1 MYFRRVIRLSEAQGA
16 GRTVRCVSS
25 LAALTLGEESAPE
38 RWVTLTRTGDFTDPR
53 YGRFSITPAML
64 TEMVKNFDAG
74 VYGQKI
80 FLDVAHNPSGGA
92 AAEVLALSVDG
103 QRLRAKV
110 RFTPYGVDAVK
121 NKGFAYLSAEYHEAW
136 RSNEQ
141 GKEAI
146 SHGCV
151 LLGAGLVTRPCIKNL
166 DPVQLSEGNGDVVTV
181 LHPKL
186 FSDLMNEVNAMK
198 GKYLE
203 ALRKKCGDL
212 KLSGDATDSLVTAL
226 GAAMDGDGDEKKC
239 EEQQKLFEAIAES
252 LAKQLGEKPAHV
264 TVTMGAGGVTMAD
277 VQKFLSEQA
286 DAAKKL
292 AEGTAVKRE
301 LLLAEISKGVTD
313 VALAKSLAED
323 LSDVIS
329 PEMTEARVKELAERQ
344 VKRGKELQA
353 AKELQALG
361 FDGRRGTS
369 HISVDDSNSVKALQE
384 SVDRR
389 LGLTT
394 LRASQRYWNTGGVLL
409 EENKAFAEKV
419 LAEWDAQNAHR
430 LRSEHRMLAAGDG
443 MVSDVAVPAAFER
456 TVIRE
461 ALYNLVGLSFV
472 DVGTYAFGASA
483 LVPYSYRDTTGA
495 GVDSV
500 RQFEGQS
507 IPRAGIK
514 QATDTAY
521 PIPQKLAFEVSDEMR
536 YLTAN
541 GMLDWDTVSENARN
555 ATRII
560 GEDTERL
567 IFNEVQRAAD
577 EYSLAAVTNEA
588 TATANGTNRIF
599 PLGNFPVVR
608 PRKVYDLQGNQVGAP
623 QNPITV
629 TLAGSAVTEWSLG
642 VSAGTYFVL
651 DYNLGEI
658 RFVNA
663 AGALITP
670 TNSQAIVTSYSYT
683 TNVQKWDMD
692 LGGLKTDEKYDDLLY
707 RVGLRKSVIED
718 QRYYHA
724 DMQVMSG
731 TVQAA
736 VEQARQFSANYSRPG
751 TDLSVDGNLGRIKGI
766 PAFKTSAP
774 GLWMADQRIVIG
786 QRGLTRF
793 RMMKPWAMGILQDQ
807 KDSNGRFTGKKEAYG
822 DQFVVVHTPTP
833 LKAGYTSIALYSSS
847 ARVARAS

>member
-1 MYFRRVIRLSEAQGA
+1 MNFGRVIRLSEAQGM

-25 LAALTLGEESAPE
+25 LVALALGDEAAPE
-38 RWVTLTRTGDFTDPR
+38 RWVTVTRTGDFTDPR

-64 TEMVKNFDAG
+64 AEMVKNFDAG

-103 QRLRAKV
+103 SRLRAKV
-110 RFTPYGVDAVK
+110 KFTPYGVDAVK

-166 DPVQLSEGNGDVVTV
+166 DPVQLSEGDGNVVTV

-186 FSDLMNEVNAMK
+186 FSDLMNEVMQMWEK
-198 GKYLE
+198 QLK
-203 ALRKKCGDL
+203 ALRE
-212 KLSGDATDSLVTAL
+212 KLSARKLSEGVINAILATVEKALKSVTDEAEAVKL
-226 GAAMDGDGDEKKC
+226 CEAFSGLELAEGAAPV
-239 EEQQKLFEAIAES
+239 I
-252 LAKQLGEKPAHV
+252 QLSVQG
-264 TVTMGAGGVTMAD
+264 GQGVTMAD
-277 VQKFLSEQA
+277 VQKYLSEQA

-292 AEGTAVKRE
+292 EEGTAAKRE

-353 AKELQALG
+353 AKELQAMG

-419 LAEWDAQNAHR
+419 LAEWDSQNAHR
-430 LRSEHRMLAAGDG
+430 LRNEHRMLAAGDG
-443 MVSDVAVPAAFER
+443 LVSDVAVPAAFER

-483 LVPYSYRDTTGA
+483 LIPYSYRDTTGA

-507 IPRAGIK
+507 IPRAGLK

-536 YLTAN
+536 YLTAS
-541 GMLDWDTVSENARN
+541 GTLDWDTVSENARN

-567 IFNEVQRAAD
+567 IFNEASRASD
-577 EYSLAAVTNEA
+577 EYSVATVTAEA
-588 TATANGTNRIF
+588 TATANGTNKIW

-608 PRKVYDLQGNQVGAP
+608 PRKVYDLQGNQVGAT
-623 QNPITV
+623 QNPVTI
-629 TLAGSAVTEWSLG
+629 TLAGGAVTEWSLG
-642 VSAGTYFVL
+642 VGAGTYYVL

-670 TNSQAIVTSYSYT
+670 TNGQTIVSSYSYT

-692 LGGLKTDEKYDDLLY
+692 LGSLKTDEKYDDLLY
-707 RVGLRKSVIED
+707 RIGLRKSVIED
-718 QRYYHA
+718 QRYYQA
-724 DMQVMSG
+724 NMQVMSG
-731 TVQAA
+731 TVQSA

-751 TDLSVDGNLGRIKGI
+751 TDLSMDGNLGRIKGI

-793 RMMKPWAMGILQDQ
+793 RMMKPWAMGQLQDQ
-807 KDSNGRFTGKKEAYG
+807 RDASGRFTGKKEAYG
-822 DQFVVVHTPTP
+822 DQFVVLHTPTP

-847 ARVARAS
+847 ARVARAA

>member
-1 MYFRRVIRLSEAQGA
+1 MNFGRVIRLSEAQGM

-25 LAALTLGEESAPE
+25 LVALALGDEAAPE
-38 RWVTLTRTGDFTDPR
+38 RWVTVTRTGDFTDPR

-64 TEMVKNFDAG
+64 SEMVANFDAG

-103 QRLRAKV
+103 SRLRAKV
-110 RFTPYGVDAVK
+110 KFTPYGVDAVK

-166 DPVQLSEGNGDVVTV
+166 DPVQLSEGDGDVVTV

-198 GKYLE
+198 KKYLE

-212 KLSGDATDSLVTAL
+212 KLSGEATDSLVTAL
-226 GAAMDGDGDEKKC
+226 GAAMDGDGDEMKC
-239 EEQQKLFEAIAES
+239 GEQLKAFEAVAES
-252 LAKQLGEKPAHV
+252 LAKQLGEKPAQV
-264 TVTMGAGGVTMAD
+264 TVTMGGGVTMAD
-277 VQKFLSEQA
+277 VQKFLAEQEGE
-286 DAAKKL
+286 AKKL
-292 AEGTAVKRE
+292 AAGTAAKRE

-353 AKELQALG
+353 AKELQAMG

-443 MVSDVAVPAAFER
+443 LVSDVAVPAAFER

-483 LVPYSYRDTTGA
+483 LIPYSYRDTTGA

-507 IPRAGIK
+507 IPRAGLK

-536 YLTAN
+536 YLTAS
-541 GMLDWDTVSENARN
+541 GTLDWDTVSENARN

-567 IFNEVQRAAD
+567 IFNEVQRASD
-577 EYSLAAVTNEA
+577 EYSLVAVTNEA
-588 TATANGTNRIF
+588 TATANGTNKIW

-608 PRKVYDLQGNQVGAP
+608 PRKVYDLQGNQVGAT
-623 QNPITV
+623 QNPVTI
-629 TLAGSAVTEWSLG
+629 TLAGGAVTEWSLG
-642 VSAGTYFVL
+642 VGAGTYYVL

-670 TNSQAIVTSYSYT
+670 TNGQAIVSSYSYT
-683 TNVQKWDMD
+683 TNVQKWDVD
-692 LGGLKTDEKYDDLLY
+692 LGSLKTDEKYDDLLY
-707 RVGLRKSVIED
+707 RIGLRKSVIED
-718 QRYYHA
+718 PAKLRTET
-724 DMQVMSG
+724 MFV
-731 TVQAA
+731 T
-736 VEQARQFSANYSRPG
+736 YSHVR
-751 TDLSVDGNLGRIKGI
+751 R
-766 PAFKTSAP
+766 
-774 GLWMADQRIVIG
+774 
-786 QRGLTRF
+786 
-793 RMMKPWAMGILQDQ
+793 
-807 KDSNGRFTGKKEAYG
+807 
-822 DQFVVVHTPTP
+822 
-833 LKAGYTSIALYSSS
+833 
-847 ARVARAS
+847 RVA

>member
-1 MYFRRVIRLSEAQGA
+1 MIFGRVIRLSEAQGM

-25 LAALTLGEESAPE
+25 LVALALGDEAAPE
-38 RWVTLTRTGDFTDPR
+38 RWVTVTRTGDFTDPR

-64 TEMVKNFDAG
+64 AEMVKNFDAG

-103 QRLRAKV
+103 SRLRAKV

-166 DPVQLSEGNGDVVTV
+166 DPVQLSEGDGNVVTV

-186 FSDLMNEVNAMK
+186 FSDLMNEVMQMWEK
-198 GKYLE
+198 QLK
-203 ALRKKCGDL
+203 ALRE
-212 KLSGDATDSLVTAL
+212 KLSARKLSEGVINAILATVEKALKSVTDEAEAVKL
-226 GAAMDGDGDEKKC
+226 CEAFSGLELAEGAAPV
-239 EEQQKLFEAIAES
+239 I
-252 LAKQLGEKPAHV
+252 QLSVQG
-264 TVTMGAGGVTMAD
+264 GQGVTMAD
-277 VQKFLSEQA
+277 VQKYLSEQA

-292 AEGTAVKRE
+292 EEGTAAKRE

-353 AKELQALG
+353 AKELQAMG

-443 MVSDVAVPAAFER
+443 LVSDVAVPAAFER

-483 LVPYSYRDTTGA
+483 LIPYSYRDTTGA

-507 IPRAGIK
+507 IPRAGLK

-536 YLTAN
+536 YLTAS
-541 GMLDWDTVSENARN
+541 GTLDWDTVSENARN

-567 IFNEVQRAAD
+567 IFNEAQRASD
-577 EYSLAAVTNEA
+577 EYSVATVTTEA
-588 TATANGTNRIF
+588 TATANGTNKIW

-608 PRKVYDLQGNQVGAP
+608 PRKVYDLQGNQVGAT
-623 QNPITV
+623 QNPVTI
-629 TLAGSAVTEWSLG
+629 TLAGGAVTEWSLG
-642 VSAGTYFVL
+642 VGAGTYYVL

-670 TNSQAIVTSYSYT
+670 TNGQAIVSSYSYT

-692 LGGLKTDEKYDDLLY
+692 LGSLKTDEKYDDLLY
-707 RVGLRKSVIED
+707 RIGLRKSVIED
-718 QRYYHA
+718 QRYYQA
-724 DMQVMSG
+724 NMQVMSG
-731 TVQAA
+731 TVQSA

-751 TDLSVDGNLGRIKGI
+751 TDLSMDGNLGRIKGI

-793 RMMKPWAMGILQDQ
+793 RMMKPWAMGQLQDQ
-807 KDSNGRFTGKKEAYG
+807 RDASGRFTGKKEAYG
-822 DQFVVVHTPTP
+822 DQFVVLHTPTP

-847 ARVARAS
+847 ARVARAA